1 MDVNRLVN
9 WLLGGCG
16 KEREKIE
23 LQSILFQLA
32 EELHRGNATE
42 DEVTN
47 TVAEL
52 CEAIVVLAQQCGKT
66 ISQDQCVDMVTR
78 AVKNTVPFGAMS
90 MKLRS
95 LIRSRRGS
103 RATSSESSIL

>member
-42 DEVTN
+42 DEVVN

-52 CEAIVVLAQQCGKT
+52 CEAIVVLAQPVSYTHLTLPTK
-66 ISQDQCVDMVTR
+66 
-78 AVKNTVPFGAMS
+78 A
-90 MKLRS
+90 
-95 LIRSRRGS
+95 
-103 RATSSESSIL
+103 